1 MAQHAS
7 GIGRRLPDL
16 GRWAQAVVVL
26 LLAGLLVAMALGP
39 LQQLVE
45 QRKRIS
51 AVSNQLDELSRNNAA
66 LEDRIER
73 LQDPDYIEQE
83 ARAQAGLVRP
93 GEIPFVVMPPSKA
106 QRAEKEEERRRT
118 KAAAEQ
124 EPEPSLLRSFVTF
137 LGF

>member
-1 MAQHAS
+1 M
-7 GIGRRLPDL
+7 
-16 GRWAQAVVVL
+16 L
-26 LLAGLLVAMALGP
+26 LLAGLLAAMALGP
-39 LQQLVE
+39 LKQLVE

-51 AVSNQLDELSRNNAA
+51 AVSGQLEELERNNAA
-66 LEDRIER
+66 LESKIER

-106 QRAEKEEERRRT
+106 QRAERDEKKARA
-118 KAAAEQ
+118 KAAAAAPR
-124 EPEPSLLRSFVTF
+124 EPGLLDSFVSF